1 MQRCCCPCQA
11 ERTNEH
17 RWAWRA
23 QAAGIADE
31 LVRVAL
37 GVEATDD
44 LLDDFA
50 QALMAVRR
58 AAANP
63 GADPEPCPTS
73 RALNGGRAWPP
84 GKQLP
89 PAHGVMESNAD
100 GAPLAGTGVPLPP
113 GVPPPGAAGPDPPP
127 GAALVGGSVLG
138 CLLAEHQGGVTIRQ
152 TRTPE

>member
-1 MQRCCCPCQA
+1 MHQLY
-11 ERTNEH
+11 
-17 RWAWRA
+17 WAATHMAWSYPKVVRRA
-23 QAAGIADE
+23 QAAGIMDE

-44 LLDDFA
+44 MLNDFA

-58 AAANP
+58 ATANP
-63 GADPEPCPTS
+63 SSDSEPCRTG

-84 GKQLP
+84 GKPLP

-138 CLLAEHQGGVTIRQ
+138 CLLSEHQGGVTIQQ

>member
-1 MQRCCCPCQA
+1 M
-11 ERTNEH
+11 
-17 RWAWRA
+17 
-23 QAAGIADE
+23 
-31 LVRVAL
+31 
-37 GVEATDD
+37 GVEATND

-58 AAANP
+58 SAANP
-63 GADPEPCPTS
+63 STDPEPSPTS
-73 RALNGGRAWPP
+73 AALDGGRPWPP

-100 GAPLAGTGVPLPP
+100 GAPLAGTGVPVPP

-127 GAALVGGSVLG
+127 GAAILGGSVLG
-138 CLLAEHQGGVTIRQ
+138 CLLRDHQSGVTIRQ